1 MNKEAAVFM
10 PMQGPFKYQYIAT
23 CATDECP
30 FIGKFLFI
38 YGNCHAVLLG
48 NANDETFVKLLC
60 ISSTIC
66 QMHSLGT
73 ILGVVSDKGL
83 KTHC

>member
-1 MNKEAAVFM
+1 MNKEASVFM
-10 PMQGPFKYQYIAT
+10 PMKGPFKYQYIAT

-30 FIGKFLFI
+30 FIGKFFF
-38 YGNCHAVLLG
+38 GKCHAVLLG
-48 NANDETFVKLLC
+48 KANDETIVKLLC
-60 ISSTIC
+60 FSSTIY

-83 KTHC
+83 ETHC